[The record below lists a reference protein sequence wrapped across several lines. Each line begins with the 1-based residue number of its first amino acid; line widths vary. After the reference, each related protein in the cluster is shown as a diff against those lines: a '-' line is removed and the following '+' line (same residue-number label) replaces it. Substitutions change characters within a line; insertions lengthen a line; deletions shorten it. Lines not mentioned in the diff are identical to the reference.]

1 VGEPGSGPG
10 RPRKFYAIELA
21 GARALMES
29 YSTIAAMAGG
39 LIPKLAGLA
48 EG

>member
-1 VGEPGSGPG
+1 M
-10 RPRKFYAIELA
+10 A
-21 GARALMES
+21 S

-39 LIPKLAGLA
+39 LIPKLAELA